1 MKVFKIGLIA
11 DCLRLPF
18 RESIEKSAQLGAEGV
33 QLYAVNGEMA
43 PENMT
48 RQDIVEKRS
57 ILDANGLKV
66 SALCGDLGGHGFT
79 IEEDNQWKI
88 ERSKKIVDLALELGS
103 NIVTTHIGVVP
114 RDKTSRTYK
123 VLQEACNELAEYA
136 HSQGAYFAIETGP
149 ETATSLKDFL
159 DSLSSKGVAVNMD
172 PANLV
177 MVTGDDPVKA
187 VYTLRDY
194 IVHTHAKDGIMLKQ
208 TDPKLIYDFFAEGGI
223 GDLRLDEYFKEVP
236 LGQGQVDFKAYL
248 AALRDIG
255 FSGYLTIERETGP
268 DPLEDIRQAISYL
281 RAII

>member
-1 MKVFKIGLIA
+1 MALQLKRTTSG
-11 DCLRLPF
+11 RLSGP
-18 RESIEKSAQLGAEGV
+18 
-33 QLYAVNGEMA
+33 
-43 PENMT
+43 
-48 RQDIVEKRS
+48 
-57 ILDANGLKV
+57 
-66 SALCGDLGGHGFT
+66 
-79 IEEDNQWKI
+79 
-88 ERSKKIVDLALELGS
+88 KIVDLALELGS

>member
-33 QLYAVNGEMA
+33 QLYAVSGEMA

-136 HSQGAYFAIETGP
+136 HCLLY
-149 ETATSLKDFL
+149 TSLISDRSTLPCWLLMATLFFIADTKTSPKL
-159 DSLSSKGVAVNMD
+159 VSTSSSSLSG
-172 PANLV
+172 
-177 MVTGDDPVKA
+177 
-187 VYTLRDY
+187 TL
-194 IVHTHAKDGIMLKQ
+194 IFI
-208 TDPKLIYDFFAEGGI
+208 FA
-223 GDLRLDEYFKEVP
+223 
-236 LGQGQVDFKAYL
+236 AC
-248 AALRDIG
+248 
-255 FSGYLTIERETGP
+255 REWC
-268 DPLEDIRQAISYL
+268 L
-281 RAII
+281 